1 MTSSRFRGDLRRRV
15 PYSGSTMIRLR
26 RTTMSH
32 GLKKIFPIGWVVF
45 LVASSGATALAQN
58 DRADRHRVPAEL
70 MSYRGADLL

>member
-32 GLKKIFPIGWVVF
+32 GLKKNISDRMGRV
-45 LVASSGATALAQN
+45 SGGEFWGHGFSTN
-58 DRADRHRVPAEL
+58 G
-70 MSYRGADLL
+70 SG